1 MTDNEMKQAYAELLN
16 EINLLV
22 ERAQYA
28 IKREH
33 QILVK
38 KILLL
43 SVLIAVTG
51 AALGFSIWQ
60 LTLRGVN
67 SPVSITLLVS
77 ATVLCVVA
85 CVIGWVMSDD
95 IVHHNR
101 RLKDIA
107 LRFNLKK
114 DELENNYKNTIKD
127 KQK

>member
-38 KILLL
+38 KIILL

-77 ATVLCVVA
+77 AAVLCVVA
-85 CVIGWVMSDD
+85 CVIGWVMGDD

-101 RLKDIA
+101 RLKDIT
-107 LRFNLKK
+107 LRFNIKK
-114 DELENNYKNTIKD
+114 DELEENYKNTIKNQ
-127 KQK
+127 QK

>member
-1 MTDNEMKQAYAELLN
+1 MTDNEMKQAYVELLN

-43 SVLIAVTG
+43 SVLIAITG
-51 AALGFSIWQ
+51 AALGISIWQ
-60 LTLRGVN
+60 LTLRGLN

-77 ATVLCVVA
+77 AAVLCVVA
-85 CVIGWVMSDD
+85 CVIGWVMADD

-114 DELENNYKNTIKD
+114 EELEEGYKNTIKD
-127 KQK
+127 QQK

>member
-1 MTDNEMKQAYAELLN
+1 MTDNEMKQAYVELLN

-38 KILLL
+38 KIILL

-51 AALGFSIWQ
+51 VALGISIWQ

-67 SPVSITLLVS
+67 APTSISLLVA

-85 CVIGWVMSDD
+85 CVIGWVMADD

-101 RLKDIA
+101 RLKDIT

-114 DELENNYKNTIKD
+114 DELEENYKNTIKSQ
-127 KQK
+127 QK

>member
-1 MTDNEMKQAYAELLN
+1 MTDNEIKRAYVELLN

-22 ERAQYA
+22 ERARYA

-43 SVLIAVTG
+43 SVLIAITG
-51 AALGFSIWQ
+51 VALGISVWQ

-67 SPVSITLLVS
+67 APASITLLV
-77 ATVLCVVA
+77 AAAVLCVVA
-85 CVIGWVMSDD
+85 CVIGWVMADD

-101 RLKDIA
+101 RLKDIT

-114 DELENNYKNTIKD
+114 DELEENYKNTIKSQ
-127 KQK
+127 QK

>member
-28 IKREH
+28 IKMEH

-43 SVLIAVTG
+43 SVLIAITG
-51 AALGFSIWQ
+51 VALGISVWQ

-77 ATVLCVVA
+77 AAVLCVVA
-85 CVIGWVMSDD
+85 CVIGWVMGDD

-127 KQK
+127 QQK

>member
-1 MTDNEMKQAYAELLN
+1 MTDNEMKRAYVELLN

-22 ERAQYA
+22 ERARYA

-51 AALGFSIWQ
+51 VALGISIWQ

-77 ATVLCVVA
+77 SAVLCVVA
-85 CVIGWVMSDD
+85 CVIGWVMGDD
-95 IVHHNR
+95 IIHHNR

-114 DELENNYKNTIKD
+114 DELEENYKNTIKD
-127 KQK
+127 QQK

>member
-67 SPVSITLLVS
+67 SPTSITLLVS

-85 CVIGWVMSDD
+85 CVIGWVMGDD

-107 LRFNLKK
+107 LKFNLKK
-114 DELENNYKNTIKD
+114 DELENDYKNTIKD
-127 KQK
+127 QKK